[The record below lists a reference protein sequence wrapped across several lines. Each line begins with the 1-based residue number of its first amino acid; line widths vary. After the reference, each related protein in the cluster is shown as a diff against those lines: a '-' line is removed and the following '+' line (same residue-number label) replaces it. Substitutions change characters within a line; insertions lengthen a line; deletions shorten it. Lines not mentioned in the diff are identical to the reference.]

1 MTTILKSHTHRATQ
15 DLIDLL
21 LNSDL
26 WPVIT
31 KPTRITKNSATLID
45 NILVSPNIYGSYQ
58 CGIMLEDLS
67 DHLPCLLVA
76 KNLKLERKE
85 PIVITSRKITP
96 STVSKIKAE
105 LSSLDLMPHLLDKGV
120 NEGFEYL
127 HEKVT
132 GIVDKIAPYES
143 FTPSKHKFQ
152 RDPWLP
158 FSLLKSIKKQ
168 QQLYRQTLKRG
179 CSQEHI
185 DHYKAYRN
193 ILTKLKRN
201 CRNQYYLNKCCEF
214 KSNTKAL
221 WNVINKVAWENKD
234 KLCVIGYI
242 KDGDISY
249 NKPKQIAEVLNNH
262 FSNVGLKY
270 AKAIKNSKKSIN
282 SYLSALCLNTKASF
296 WTPVTPGELRKI
308 INNLPSKRSS
318 GYDNLDNCLLKEI
331 SLCFL
336 DELVYLFNKSLS
348 DGIFPIGMKL
358 AEVIPL
364 YKGKER
370 FLSNN
375 YRPISL
381 LITLSKLLEKIVYKR
396 TYEFLNSSGQIFDSQ
411 YGFRAKHSCEHA
423 IQELVSSVLKGFEN
437 KCFTLSIFLDLSKTF
452 DTIPHDVLFVKL
464 EKYGIHGVC
473 LDWFKS
479 YLTGRLMRVK
489 CVSETGSEEY
499 SDYLPVKVRTLQ
511 GSILGPLIFLV
522 FNNDLHLH
530 LSYSNCI
537 LFADDTTIYATHK
550 NLRHFT
556 WCIREDLMTLMDWF
570 KANKLTLN
578 LNKSVC
584 LLFSDKKVSR
594 SSYLTELGIPISDR
608 TKFLGLQIDDK
619 LDWQFQFNHVQLKIK
634 RNMNMLKRGCK
645 LLNTGAKKILYYSHI
660 YSHFSYCISTWGP
673 MLQQNQI
680 SCKNYRIN
688 ALI

>member
-1 MTTILKSHTHRATQ
+1 M
-15 DLIDLL
+15 
-21 LNSDL
+21 N
-26 WPVIT
+26 
-31 KPTRITKNSATLID
+31 
-45 NILVSPNIYGSYQ
+45 
-58 CGIMLEDLS
+58 
-67 DHLPCLLVA
+67 
-76 KNLKLERKE
+76 
-85 PIVITSRKITP
+85 
-96 STVSKIKAE
+96 
-105 LSSLDLMPHLLDKGV
+105 
-120 NEGFEYL
+120 
-127 HEKVT
+127 
-132 GIVDKIAPYES
+132 
-143 FTPSKHKFQ
+143 
-152 RDPWLP
+152 
-158 FSLLKSIKKQ
+158 
-168 QQLYRQTLKRG
+168 
-179 CSQEHI
+179 
-185 DHYKAYRN
+185 
-193 ILTKLKRN
+193 KLKRN
-201 CRNQYYLNKCCEF
+201 CRNQYYLDKCCEF

-221 WNVINKVAWENKD
+221 WNVINKVARESKD
-234 KLCVIGYI
+234 KSCVIGYI

-249 NKPKQIAEVLNNH
+249 NKPKQIAKVFNDD

-282 SYLSALCLNTKASF
+282 SYLLALSQNVKTLF
-296 WTPVTPGELRKI
+296 WTPVTPGKLRKI
-308 INNLPSKRSS
+308 ITKLPSKRSS

-331 SLCFL
+331 SPCFL
-336 DELVYLFNKSLS
+336 NKLVYLFNKSLR
-348 DGIFPIGMKL
+348 DGIFPTGMKL

-375 YRPISL
+375 YRSISL

-411 YGFRAKHSCEHA
+411 YGFRAQHSCKHA
-423 IQELVSSVLKGFEN
+423 IQELVSSVLKRFEN
-437 KCFTLSIFLDLSKTF
+437 KCLTLFIFLDLSKAF

-464 EKYGIHGVC
+464 EKYGIYGVC

-479 YLTGRLMRVK
+479 YLTGTQMRVK

-499 SDYLPVKVRTLQ
+499 SDYLPVEVGTPQ

-522 FNNDLHLH
+522 FNKDLHLH

-550 NLRHFT
+550 NLRHLT
-556 WCIREDLMTLMDWF
+556 WCIREDLMTLMNWF
-570 KANKLTLN
+570 KANKFTLN

-584 LLFSDKKVSR
+584 LLFGDKKVSR

-634 RNMNMLKRGCK
+634 RNMNMLKRGCR
-645 LLNTGAKKILYYSHI
+645 LLNTGAKKILYYAHI
-660 YSHFSYCISTWGP
+660 YSHLSYCISTWGP

-680 SCKNYRIN
+680 NKLQKLQNKCINLINLHRTGLPEKFHSLRILSVQEIIKLKLAKIGYKLLTKLLPSKIIETISMDQDSNQLRKNHCYETRHKSMLNLPHVFNKIYRSSFLCK
-688 ALI
+688 ALKEIQPLLSITKESNNIAQFIRLYKNKLFAN